1 MQPLNAVQP
10 FPHWKTVGTDLILL
24 GSPADNVLLLDQ
36 ARGFL
41 LPDITSLPAGHAGVC
56 VTHSPFVGE
65 CDVLNVLA
73 GGPGGLA
80 AGVAEVT
87 APPAP

>member
-10 FPHWKTVGTDLILL
+10 FPRWQTVGTDLILL
-24 GSPADNVLLLDQ
+24 GRPADNVLLLDQ

-41 LPDITSLPAGHAGVC
+41 LPDTTNLPAGQATVC

-65 CDVLNVLA
+65 CDALNVLA
-73 GGPGGLA
+73 DGPGGLA
-80 AGVAEVT
+80 AGVAEVVGR
-87 APPAP
+87 